1 MEKIVNCEIIID
13 IELIENIS
21 GGNQYFEIE
30 FVTKEKDRYKLSF
43 DFVWDMRYSIENG
56 YIDKFYKFERSNE
69 VESSIYIVE
78 NSDYVKYFENQSSG
92 TLPMKDVKN
101 YILSDKV
108 DTVVEI
114 LTIKEPL
121 LEKIK

>member
-92 TLPMKDVKN
+92 TRPMKDVKN